1 MSQLKSAKLLAQRS
15 AIPAVFSRHSHDK
28 LKKTKLTHE
37 EKARLLRIGK
47 RKVKGPF
54 NTYVDPSQL
63 GAGSALLETT
73 EAVKKSGTYD
83 VWDEPAGS
91 SLERLKGNYD
101 SPEDFLLPIITK
113 QAIKVFTYFACA
125 LRIC

>member
-1 MSQLKSAKLLAQRS
+1 MSQLKSAKILAQRS
-15 AIPAVFSRHSHDK
+15 AVPAVFSRPNGAK
-28 LKKTKLTHE
+28 PQKTKLTQA

-54 NTYVDPSQL
+54 NSYVDPTEL

-83 VWDEPAGS
+83 IWSDPSDPFAEY
-91 SLERLKGNYD
+91 LKGTRNYD
-101 SPEDFLLPIITK
+101 SPEDFLLPIVVTP
-113 QAIKVFTYFACA
+113 AIKVFI
-125 LRIC
+125 RI